1 MSIVDLVTERRPHRA
16 DAARNF
22 DAILA
27 AASESFAETGI
38 DASLEDIAGRA
49 GVGVATLYRNFP
61 TREDLVESVYVA
73 EVAAVCAFADEVEE
87 LEPWERLETW
97 LDRFVVYLGTKRALV
112 DGLNR
117 ESTTFRACRDAL
129 YETGEPLL
137 VQAQQA
143 GVVSAITDIDD
154 LMRLV
159 FALSGGIYR
168 DEDQRSRILKMA
180 LGGIRAFSDG
190 VERVSRS

>member
-1 MSIVDLVTERRPHRA
+1 MSIGDLVKERRPHRA

-27 AASESFAETGI
+27 AAGESFAETGI
-38 DASLEDIAGRA
+38 DASLEDIAVRA

-73 EVAAVCAFADEVEE
+73 EVARVCAFADEVQE
-87 LEPWERLETW
+87 LKPWEGLETW

-112 DGLNR
+112 EGLNR
-117 ESTTFRACRDAL
+117 ESTTFRACRDAI

-137 VQAQQA
+137 VHAQEA
-143 GVVSAITDIDD
+143 GEASAATDIDD

-159 FALSGGIYR
+159 FALTGGIYR
-168 DEDQRSRILKMA
+168 DEEQRSRILKLA
-180 LGGIRAFSDG
+180 LGGIRS
-190 VERVSRS
+190 

>member
-1 MSIVDLVTERRPHRA
+1 MAIVDLVSERRPHRA

-22 DAILA
+22 DAILKA
-27 AASESFAETGI
+27 AGEAFAETGI

-73 EVAAVCAFADEVEE
+73 EVAAVCAYAAEVEE
-87 LEPWERLETW
+87 LEPWESLEAW
-97 LDRFVVYLGTKRALV
+97 FERFVIYLGTKRALV
-112 DGLNR
+112 EGLNR

-137 VQAQQA
+137 VRAQKA
-143 GVVSAITDIDD
+143 GVVSAATDIDD

-159 FALSGGIYR
+159 FALTGGIYR

-180 LGGIRAFSDG
+180 LSGIRS
-190 VERVSRS
+190 

>member
-1 MSIVDLVTERRPHRA
+1 MSIGDLVKERRPHRA

-27 AASESFAETGI
+27 AAGESFAETGI
-38 DASLEDIAGRA
+38 DASLEDIAARA

-73 EVAAVCAFADEVEE
+73 EVAAVCAFADEVKE
-87 LEPWERLETW
+87 LEPWEGLETW

-117 ESTTFRACRDAL
+117 ESTTFRACRDAI

-137 VQAQQA
+137 VRAQEA
-143 GVVSAITDIDD
+143 GEASPATDIDD

-159 FALSGGIYR
+159 FALTGGIYR
-168 DEDQRSRILKMA
+168 DEEQRRRILKLA
-180 LGGIRAFSDG
+180 LSGIQAESA
-190 VERVSRS
+190 